1 MDWSQAAKLALEE
14 HRKLNREVD
23 ILRLRLNAPSQESRR
38 RWMTRCVAHFN
49 HFQELLLT
57 HMEMEE
63 DGGFMPIVRE
73 RRPTLERRVNALE
86 SEHGT
91 IRKAC
96 SELQDFFETCTDP
109 TTEDIQQV
117 RRMTGALLDTL
128 RDHENEENKLIQD
141 VLIQDIGTGD

>member
-1 MDWSQAAKLALEE
+1 MDWSQAANLALEE

-23 ILRLRLNAPSQESRR
+23 IFSLRLNAPSHESRLK
-38 RWMTRCVAHFN
+38 WMTQCVAHFN
-49 HFQELLLT
+49 HFQDLLLT

-63 DGGFMPIVRE
+63 DGGFMLIVRE
-73 RRPTLERRVNALE
+73 RRPTLEKRVDALE
-86 SEHGT
+86 SEHET

-109 TTEDIQQV
+109 TTEDVQQV
-117 RRMTGALLDTL
+117 RRMARALLNIL

-141 VLIQDIGTGD
+141 VLIQDLGTGD